1 MSMKPGL
8 SAEVY
13 LSCIILCRGEKPTE
27 YYIGNFSPWSI
38 TKSPT
43 NKKITVTKKP
53 TKTKRTQMPPQ
64 KKPQKA
70 NKEKKPKTKNPNKQ
84 NN

>member
-27 YYIGNFSPWSI
+27 CYIGNFSAWSI

-53 TKTKRTQMPPQ
+53 TKTKRTQTPPQ